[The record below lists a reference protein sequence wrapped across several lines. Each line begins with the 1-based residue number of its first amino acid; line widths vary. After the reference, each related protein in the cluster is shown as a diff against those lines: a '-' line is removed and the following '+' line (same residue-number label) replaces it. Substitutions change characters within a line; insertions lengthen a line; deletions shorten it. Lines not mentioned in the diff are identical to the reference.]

1 MRQFKITIDESIPL
15 DRAEEALRGLPYELV
30 LTADRARFIQPRSRQ
45 ALHSLSVARAIDADE
60 GKYLDAALAVVG
72 NDSRH
77 RRAARFLYAHSRE
90 RRHVYVTRDLTVF
103 GAEGDDRRRR
113 LAALFETQIMTLEE
127 FEHFC
132 DERRRVEH
140 ARSEDSEG
148 QLG

>member
-1 MRQFKITIDESIPL
+1 MNEFKITIDESIPL
-15 DRAEEALRGLPYELV
+15 GRAEAALRGLPYELV
-30 LTADRARFIQPRSRQ
+30 LTVDRARLIQPGSRQ
-45 ALHSLSVARAIDADE
+45 ALQSLSVARAIGADE

-90 RRHVYVTRDLTVF
+90 GRHVYVTRDLTVF

-127 FEHFC
+127 FEQFC
-132 DERRRVEH
+132 DERRAGKR
-140 ARSEDSEG
+140 ARPEDSQG
-148 QLG
+148 

>member
-1 MRQFKITIDESIPL
+1 M
-15 DRAEEALRGLPYELV
+15 
-30 LTADRARFIQPRSRQ
+30 QPSSRQ
-45 ALHSLSVARAIDADE
+45 SLHSLSVPRAMSADE
-60 GKYLDAALAVVG
+60 GKYFDAALAVVG

-127 FEHFC
+127 FEQFC
-132 DERRRVEH
+132 KERRK
-140 ARSEDSEG
+140 A
-148 QLG
+148 